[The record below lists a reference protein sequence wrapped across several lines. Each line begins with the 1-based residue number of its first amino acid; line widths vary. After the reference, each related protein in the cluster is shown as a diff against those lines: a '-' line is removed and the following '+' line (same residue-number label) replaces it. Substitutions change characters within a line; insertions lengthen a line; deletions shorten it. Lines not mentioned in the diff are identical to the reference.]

1 MLRFVFVLI
10 TGLGY
15 AIIQIYRLAYVASH
29 DKFTEEQRYG
39 EAVRTVKLLKKKG
52 RISTK
57 VYGTETSPGY
67 RVYYVFQSSGQV

>member
-39 EAVRTVKLLKKKG
+39 EAVRTVANVNIKM
-52 RISTK
+52 
-57 VYGTETSPGY
+57 
-67 RVYYVFQSSGQV
+67 